1 MSAGVG
7 NWSLQALM
15 LQRVA
20 AALGPELLEQ
30 VAFVG
35 GCTTGLLITDPVSRE
50 AVRYTDDVDL
60 IVHVVGPGNWY
71 RLQQDLAGRGF
82 RTSPEDDVICRTRL
96 RDGGGPD
103 LIVDFMPDDAA
114 ILGFSNRWYADAL
127 REAADHVLPGGTV
140 IRVVSPAHFL
150 GTKLEAY
157 RGRGGNDP
165 LASRD
170 VEDILNVVDGR
181 DSLADEVAAAAAPLR
196 ADIATGIAGLLRHR
210 DFDYAVQAAARNNR
224 QREELIFRRLES
236 IAEFNE

>member
-1 MSAGVG
+1 MPGQG
-7 NWSLQALM
+7 NRSLQQIM

-20 AALGPELLEQ
+20 NALGPGLLRQ

-35 GCTTGLLITDPVSRE
+35 GCTTGLLITDPISRE

-60 IVHVVGPGNWY
+60 IVHVLGLGNWY

-82 RTSPEDDVICRTRL
+82 RNSPEDEVICRTRL
-96 RDGGGPD
+96 RDGSGAD

-127 REAADHVLPGGTV
+127 RGANDHALPGGTV
-140 IRVVSPAHFL
+140 IRVVAPAHFL

-157 RGRGGNDP
+157 RGRGNNDP

-170 VEDILNVVDGR
+170 IEDILAVVDGR
-181 DSLADEVAAAAAPLR
+181 DTLAVEVAAAPVPLR
-196 ADIATGIAGLLRHR
+196 VDIATGIGALLRHR

-224 QREELIFRRLES
+224 QREELIFQRLDT
-236 IAEFNE
+236 IAALNE